1 MIVECVKVV
10 YLIYQLTTNTKH
22 NEKRNRTIISRI
34 FSSLLPYWAT
44 ARHIRKMIY
53 AICLMLIATGFVMA
67 ALTDYTLKQNN
78 DPIKQRIHRQVS
90 RNRAY

>member
-44 ARHIRKMIY
+44 SRHLRKMIY
-53 AICLMLIATGFVMA
+53 AICSLLIATGFVMA
-67 ALTDYTLKQNN
+67 ALSDYTLKQYN
-78 DPIKQRIHRQVS
+78 DQTKQRIHRQIL
-90 RNRAY
+90 RK